1 MKNLKEAKNC
11 QIAGGA
17 KKLTGVQPELMEKIC
32 REVEGE
38 ANLAKV
44 LRIVKNGQV
53 FYSKEYTRMVKR
65 NAHVVLLVSG
75 QVGEIQFFVWDRQ
88 TGITLAVFR
97 EIQPDLEKPFFFS
110 KAGHHMLRMKQDKY

>member
-17 KKLTGVQPELMEKIC
+17 KKRTGIAPELMEKIFK
-32 REVEGE
+32 EVKGK
-38 ANLAKV
+38 ALARV
-44 LRIVKNGQV
+44 LHVVKKGQV

-75 QVGEIQFFVWDRQ
+75 
-88 TGITLAVFR
+88 
-97 EIQPDLEKPFFFS
+97 
-110 KAGHHMLRMKQDKY
+110 

>member
-38 ANLAKV
+38 AIAKV

-75 QVGEIQFFVWDRQ
+75 QVGEIQLFVWDRQ

-110 KAGHHMLRMKQDKY
+110 KAGHVKLNN

>member
-1 MKNLKEAKNC
+1 VKNLKEAKNC

-32 REVEGE
+32 REVKGE
-38 ANLAKV
+38 AIAKV

-110 KAGHHMLRMKQDKY
+110 KAGHHMLRMKQDRY

>member
-38 ANLAKV
+38 AVAKV

-65 NAHVVLLVSG
+65 NARCFVGVWSSGRDSVLCV
-75 QVGEIQFFVWDRQ
+75 R
-88 TGITLAVFR
+88 
-97 EIQPDLEKPFFFS
+97 
-110 KAGHHMLRMKQDKY
+110 